1 MNFSTGIP
9 TLDMSLEEYTHK
21 LKLVRI
27 IAAGFII
34 VVAVAAVT
42 LHVVSSGMLSLL
54 FLPLLFVLLFLD
66 NLPIQIGWF
75 LVGKYDPFGQ
85 LVKQETDIRYRVGVL
100 NTEVLLLQLTE
111 PMSPG
116 ILQQIQEASERISSL
131 YKLLDIYQID
141 LETARTIWEDRQP
154 RIRTF
159 AHLKETINMIFN
171 MSGLSETAK
180 KLRHLLTAT
189 DGLVYMLSYKLKGGS
204 Q

>member
-116 ILQQIQEASERISSL
+116 ILQQIQEASERVSSL

-141 LETARTIWEDRQP
+141 LETARTIWENRQP
-154 RIRTF
+154 RIKTF
-159 AHLKETINMIFN
+159 EHVKETIDIIFS